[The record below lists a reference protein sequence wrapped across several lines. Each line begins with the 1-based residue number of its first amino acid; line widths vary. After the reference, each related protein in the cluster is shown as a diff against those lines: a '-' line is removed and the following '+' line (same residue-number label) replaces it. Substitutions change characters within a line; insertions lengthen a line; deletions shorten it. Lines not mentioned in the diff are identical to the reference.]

1 MSADRTKHLE
11 FIQNAIS
18 RMASNSFLLKGWTVA
33 ITAALFALAAKDSGR
48 RFAVLAL
55 FPSLAFWGLDAYYL
69 RQERLFRR
77 LYDALRTLSDEE
89 YEKADPFSMSTANH
103 SREVA
108 GWFRT
113 LWAPPVIG
121 LHGVVVAA
129 VLFVIAVLDR
139 RGDGSTGL
147 LQFPL

>member
-18 RMASNSFLLKGWTVA
+18 RMASNSFLLKGWTVIIA
-33 ITAALFALAAKDSGR
+33 AALFALAAKDSNQ
-48 RFAVLAL
+48 RFALLAL

-77 LYDALRTLSDEE
+77 LYDELRKLSDEK
-89 YEKADPFSMSTANH
+89 YDKAEPFSMSTKNH
-103 SREVA
+103 SRKVA
-108 GWFRT
+108 SWFRT

-129 VLFVIAVLDR
+129 VSAMIVILR
-139 RGDGSTGL
+139 
-147 LQFPL
+147 